1 VRFADDDDDDN
12 DNDDDY
18 DVDEDAWTAATKASI
33 NHIYVRL
40 QVPQLMMEIN
50 LRLPR
55 RTTMLTFS
63 CQLPAAAKK
72 NTKKK
77 HKISKNIIQKKKENC
92 KQLVVWS
99 WG

>member
-1 VRFADDDDDDN
+1 VRFADDDDNN
-12 DNDDDY
+12 DADADDD
-18 DVDEDAWTAATKASI
+18 DADAWTAATKASI

-63 CQLPAAAKK
+63 CQLPTAAKK
-72 NTKKK
+72 N
-77 HKISKNIIQKKKENC
+77 I
-92 KQLVVWS
+92 
-99 WG
+99 